1 MKKMT
6 KTLSNLRLIA
16 CAAVLA
22 TTASS
27 AFAEDSCAAQVTALM
42 PAAEA
47 LTDAA
52 MKTKA
57 LDLLAE
63 ATMEAEVEADEPHC
77 LKILAE
83 AKLLVEAK

>member
-1 MKKMT
+1 
-6 KTLSNLRLIA
+6 
-16 CAAVLA
+16 
-22 TTASS
+22 
-27 AFAEDSCAAQVTALM
+27 
-42 PAAEA
+42 
-47 LTDAA
+47 